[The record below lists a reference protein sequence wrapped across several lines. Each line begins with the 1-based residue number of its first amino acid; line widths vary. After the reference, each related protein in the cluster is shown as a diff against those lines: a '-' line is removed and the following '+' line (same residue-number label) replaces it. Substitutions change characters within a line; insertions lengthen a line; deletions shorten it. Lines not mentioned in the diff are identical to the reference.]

1 MEGEIQN
8 QNQIDNTLVK
18 MILKSITEGDLNLIK
33 SYIQKYNLDMKLLID
48 NENQQNAFF
57 NTTIIKSDEK
67 ALEICKYF
75 KELGIDPL
83 FKDKYKQT
91 CLYYAAREGKLLT
104 CKFLVEECNIPIN
117 EKDIYG
123 QNPIYYCCRE
133 GHLNVCKYLVE
144 KGSDINLEDKY
155 GQTCVFYAIKEGHYD
170 IVDFLIKNGL
180 NVNKIDKRKQTP
192 VSYAEK
198 MNQIKIMELL
208 IQNGGIKGESKN
220 KNKNDNKNKGKK
232 NKKTPEEEF
241 VNKQEMINSIQKP
254 KKNILV
260 KVNEN
265 GEKIPL
271 SKEEIEQ
278 FKINYPQVSKLLFEK
293 EELEKEKKVINEDL
307 LLYENWEK
315 NAKKLLSL
323 LWKVKDADLFHKP
336 VDPIEL
342 GLPNYFEVIKNPMDF
357 STIKKKLNNFCY
369 SNFKEF
375 CNDMNLV
382 FDNCYLFNG
391 KDSNVGN
398 MCTNVKNQYEK
409 LYQQLDME
417 KFL

>member
-48 NENQQNAFF
+48 KENQQNAFF
-57 NTTIIKSDEK
+57 NTTIIKSDER

-83 FKDKYKQT
+83 FKDKYNQT
-91 CLYYAAREGKLLT
+91 CLYYAAREGKILT
-104 CKFLVEECNIPIN
+104 CKFLVEECKIPIN
-117 EKDIYG
+117 DKDIYG
-123 QNPIYYCCRE
+123 QNPIYYSCRE
-133 GHLNVCKYLVE
+133 GHLNVCQYLIE

-155 GQTCVFYAIKEGHYD
+155 GQTCVFYAIKQGHYD
-170 IVDFLIKNGL
+170 IVDYLIKNGL

-208 IQNGGIKGESKN
+208 IQNGGIKGENKN
-220 KNKNDNKNKGKK
+220 KNKNDNKNKGKR

-241 VNKQEMINSIQKP
+241 INKQEMINSIQKP

-293 EELEKEKKVINEDL
+293 DELEKEKKKFLEERLSQKDENKNSLSSKNINE
-307 LLYENWEK
+307 EEEE
-315 NAKKLLSL
+315 SS
-323 LWKVKDADLFHKP
+323 VK
-336 VDPIEL
+336 I
-342 GLPNYFEVIKNPMDF
+342 G
-357 STIKKKLNNFCY
+357 
-369 SNFKEF
+369 
-375 CNDMNLV
+375 
-382 FDNCYLFNG
+382 
-391 KDSNVGN
+391 
-398 MCTNVKNQYEK
+398 
-409 LYQQLDME
+409 
-417 KFL
+417 

>member
-48 NENQQNAFF
+48 KENQQNAFF
-57 NTTIIKSDEK
+57 NTTIIKSDER

-83 FKDKYKQT
+83 FKDKYNQT
-91 CLYYAAREGKLLT
+91 CLYYAAREGKILT
-104 CKFLVEECNIPIN
+104 CKFLVEECKIPIN
-117 EKDIYG
+117 DKDIYG
-123 QNPIYYCCRE
+123 QNPIYYSCRE
-133 GHLNVCKYLVE
+133 GHLNVCQYLIE

-155 GQTCVFYAIKEGHYD
+155 GQTCVFYAIKQGHYD
-170 IVDFLIKNGL
+170 IVDYLIKNGL

-220 KNKNDNKNKGKK
+220 KNDNKNKGKR

-241 VNKQEMINSIQKP
+241 INKQEMINSIQKP

-293 EELEKEKKVINEDL
+293 DELDKEKKVINEDL

-398 MCTNVKNQYEK
+398 ICTKIKSQYEK
-409 LYQQLDME
+409 LYQQLDMD

>member
-67 ALEICKYF
+67 ALEMCKYF
-75 KELGIDPL
+75 KEIGIDPL
-83 FKDKYKQT
+83 FKDKHQQT

-104 CKFLVEECNIPIN
+104 CKFLVEECNVPIN

-123 QNPIYYCCRE
+123 QNPIYYSCRE
-133 GHLNVCKYLVE
+133 GHLDVCKYLVE

-155 GQTCVFYAIKEGHYD
+155 GQTCVFYAIKQGHYD
-170 IVDFLIKNGL
+170 VVDFLIKNGL

-192 VSYAEK
+192 VSFAEK

-220 KNKNDNKNKGKK
+220 KNDNKNKGKR
-232 NKKTPEEEF
+232 NKKTSEEGF
-241 VNKQEMINSIQKP
+241 INKEDMINSIQRP

-265 GEKIPL
+265 GEKNPL
-271 SKEEIEQ
+271 SKEEIEE
-278 FKINYPQVSKLLFEK
+278 FKKKYPQVSKLLFEK
-293 EELEKEKKVINEDL
+293 DELEKEKKLMNQDL

-336 VDPIEL
+336 VDPEEL
-342 GLPNYFEVIKNPMDF
+342 GLPNYLEIVKNPMDF